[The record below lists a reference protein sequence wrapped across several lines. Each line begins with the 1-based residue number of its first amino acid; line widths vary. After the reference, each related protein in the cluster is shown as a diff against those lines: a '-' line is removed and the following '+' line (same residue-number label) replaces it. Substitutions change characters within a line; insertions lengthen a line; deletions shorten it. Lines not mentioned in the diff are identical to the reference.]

1 MSKSEKAIN
10 DCIAKRPT
18 SAVRLQVVDKSIAR
32 NDAICSF
39 SVDEVEATGLV
50 EIVRDINAQCEQ
62 RADYN
67 NRETPFSIEWLSGDD
82 HVARSVAIRVATS
95 DAAGSSPSD
104 GSIESILSNL
114 QKMLAE
120 SHRYTVDLTKLVGG
134 VMEGTIKALMERI
147 EVLEAERAST
157 LQLKEELIVEAASME
172 SDQKANMDRLVGVLE
187 KVVVARLSGKNSP
200 SE

>member
-39 SVDEVEATGLV
+39 SVEEVEVTGLA

-62 RADYN
+62 RADFN
-67 NRETPFSIEWLSGDD
+67 NRETPFSIEWLCGDD

-95 DAAGSSPSD
+95 EATGSPPTD
-104 GSIESILSNL
+104 GSIEAQLANAS
-114 QKMLAE
+114 KMLAE
-120 SHRYTVDLTKLVGG
+120 MHDYTIQLNKLVGSIH
-134 VMEGTIKALMERI
+134 EGTIRAFMERI

-157 LQLKEELIVEAASME
+157 LQLKEELIVEAAGME
-172 SDQKANMDRLVGVLE
+172 SEQKENMDRLLGVLE
-187 KVVVARLSGKNSP
+187 KVVVSRLSPKNP
-200 SE
+200 GSE